1 MDKLYRQ
8 NKIPRSAALDMSG
21 ISRTTFYK
29 KLKAFCA

>member
-8 NKIPRSAALDMSG
+8 NKIPRNAALDMSG